1 MFGSMVLSV
10 VLGLIFVYFV
20 FSMACS
26 KLNEVVAAR
35 LQWRADTLEKWLRQ
49 SLDPKADPAKEGS
62 AITVDAF
69 KQSSFITSVTSER
82 ATKRLPSYIAP
93 QTFSLALLDLLA
105 PGEGQVTTVDEV
117 KRALAALP
125 PGHPAKAPLTRIAI
139 EAGKDLAAF
148 RVGVE
153 RWFNDS
159 MGRVSGWYKRRIQR
173 WMLVYA
179 AALSILLNV
188 DSLAIARTLWTQD
201 AVREAVVAQAQRTP
215 DFTTTTV
222 PAPGSTTTVPAPG
235 STTTVP
241 APASMTTVPTP
252 LNDVSDRVSNV
263 KKLGLPLGW
272 SFDKS
277 AASHGS
283 DPRRWPGTDPG
294 ALFVKLLGLA
304 FTTGALSLGAPFWFD
319 VLNKV
324 ARLRSSGDRPSTSTP
339 PAPSAPTEVAI
350 QLLPALHPVD
360 HVAALAASGGNGT

>member
-35 LQWRADTLEKWLRQ
+35 LQWRAATLEKWLRQ
-49 SLDPKADPAKEGS
+49 SLDPKADPATAGS

-69 KQSSFITSVTSER
+69 KRSSFITSVTSER

-117 KRALAALP
+117 KRALADLP

-148 RVGVE
+148 RAGVE

-159 MGRVSGWYKRRIQR
+159 MGRVSGWYKQRIQR

-215 DFTTTTV
+215 DSTTTTE
-222 PAPGSTTTVPAPG
+222 PAEGSA
-235 STTTVP
+235 
-241 APASMTTVPTP
+241 TTVPTP
-252 LNDVSDRVSNV
+252 LNDLSDSVSNV
-263 KKLGLPLGW
+263 KKLGLPIGW
-272 SFDKS
+272 TFDK
-277 AASHGS
+277 AAAGYRS
-283 DPRRWPGTDPG
+283 DPRRWPGNHPG
-294 ALFVKLLGLA
+294 ALFAKLLGLA

-339 PAPSAPTEVAI
+339 PAPSVPTDVAI
-350 QLLPALHPVD
+350 QLLPALQPAD
-360 HVAALAASGGNGT
+360 HVAVLAATGANGA